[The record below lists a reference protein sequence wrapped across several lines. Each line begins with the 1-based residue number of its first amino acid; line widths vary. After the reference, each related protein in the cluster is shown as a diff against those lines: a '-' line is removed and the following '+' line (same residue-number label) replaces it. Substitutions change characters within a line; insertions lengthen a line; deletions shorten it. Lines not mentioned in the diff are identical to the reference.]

1 MEVNFITCRVRYV
14 WVPDTRYTGRM
25 PPRFAG
31 ATAYGGS
38 RYAAPSPGSAQR
50 SVGAWFKVAPNV
62 IAGTAP
68 AATWREV
75 RALPT
80 AERISELNSGEF
92 GAQGADLVGRQDIEH
107 HQEFF
112 Q

>member
-1 MEVNFITCRVRYV
+1 MEVFFITCRIRYV

-38 RYAAPSPGSAQR
+38 RYAAPLPGSAQR
-50 SVGAWFKVAPNV
+50 SVGAWFKVAPDV
-62 IAGTAP
+62 ITGSGADVDGDEMPVLPPP
-68 AATWREV
+68 ART
-75 RALPT
+75 
-80 AERISELNSGEF
+80 SGSDSAEF
-92 GAQGADLVGRQDIEH
+92 GAQRADLVGGQDVEH
-107 HQEFF
+107 HQQLF